1 MVDLAGRGLL
11 PVFGDGSAAT
21 NPIHEADVATA
32 VARAVTA
39 QGSTEVDVGGPEE
52 LTRRRIAEL
61 AFAARGARPRIVS
74 VPVWVGK
81 AMAKAAGVLDRRM
94 GDFLMFGVL
103 VTTTRCVAPMAGER
117 TLRESFEAYARTR

>member
-1 MVDLAGRGLL
+1 V
-11 PVFGDGSAAT
+11 PVFGDGSATT

-39 QGSTEVDVGGPEE
+39 TGSTETDVGGPEE

-61 AFAARGARPRIVS
+61 AFVARGAKPRIVS
-74 VPVWVGK
+74 VPIWVGK
-81 AMAKAAGVLDRRM
+81 TMARTVGVLDRRL

-103 VTTTRCVAPMAGER
+103 VSTTRCVAPVAGER
-117 TLRESFEAYARTR
+117 TLRESFEAYARSR